1 MTLSTVI
8 TWFFRLRLTTQLYPH
23 VAFTQNCQ
31 LKCVTSPAQVWT
43 ADVAQEEPC
52 PRRNAVP
59 GSEDPITQ
67 GTRNLQIADTPE
79 EQPDRADRPSVTI
92 ILADLLNSDFAINEG
107 TFHVLNAAQIRTIF
121 LEAQITASSFS
132 GVKKRGGQETVAI
145 IAGQKPQLG
154 TYSWVIFSKIG
165 DSQVIGM
172 PLQASP
178 TLPPIRQQPIPQGD
192 PQDDSPLSNSQI
204 RDIAIT
210 ERDAQLLGDF
220 RWASSM
226 ATPRSLVSRN
236 APAWAQSLE
245 GVLTGHRSWAT
256 LCRYRC
262 RLLLPEVPHK
272 ADTNNTGC
280 SCGRR
285 VKFTTFLEELLDS
298 SALGNRAGQRKQ
310 CSRRPKNNVGKELAP
325 RRPEDRSAKQ

>member
-79 EQPDRADRPSVTI
+79 EQPNRADRPSVTI

-132 GVKKRGGQETVAI
+132 GVKSVEARK
-145 IAGQKPQLG
+145 
-154 TYSWVIFSKIG
+154 
-165 DSQVIGM
+165 
-172 PLQASP
+172 PLQS
-178 TLPPIRQQPIPQGD
+178 LQGRHR
-192 PQDDSPLSNSQI
+192 NSEHT
-204 RDIAIT
+204 R
-210 ERDAQLLGDF
+210 GSYF
-220 RWASSM
+220 
-226 ATPRSLVSRN
+226 PRSATARSSGCRCKPV
-236 APAWAQSLE
+236 QHSL
-245 GVLTGHRSWAT
+245 
-256 LCRYRC
+256 
-262 RLLLPEVPHK
+262 P
-272 ADTNNTGC
+272 
-280 SCGRR
+280 
-285 VKFTTFLEELLDS
+285 
-298 SALGNRAGQRKQ
+298 
-310 CSRRPKNNVGKELAP
+310 
-325 RRPEDRSAKQ
+325 